1 MDNLYKQTRVR
12 FSGLGQE
19 EKKEASGSGKDQKIP
34 AQKTQSFKD
43 KKKDQNWFRR
53 QFSRQMS
60 RDYDS
65 NEGIEYAIAVAAA
78 ACAITSLNESGIPGQ
93 KQTREEPGAS
103 TITSTS
109 KKEDATILIHETG
122 QGSAKSSEDP
132 DSNVPITA
140 ATDTRK
146 PEKALLPAPSFRKT
160 ASSVE
165 KELSDSSKLGIITS
179 KPESSAKPAPN
190 LFKVQQGPKW
200 GKHMQIPGKKL
211 RWPESQNGINLNM
224 TEISGMRNK
233 DPLYLTGR
241 TKRRRKPNADW
252 IEQRR
257 QLEGKR
263 AKAKQKFRSEM
274 QHIDQVAGGARAKA
288 EENKRDDLLKVKE
301 KANTIRRTGTVPK
314 TCFCF

>member
-12 FSGLGQE
+12 FSGLGQ

-60 RDYDS
+60 QDYDS
-65 NEGIEYAIAVAAA
+65 NEGIDYAIAVAAA
-78 ACAITSLNESGIPGQ
+78 ACAITSLKESGIPGQ

-103 TITSTS
+103 SVTS
-109 KKEDATILIHETG
+109 KSRKEDATVSIHEPG

-132 DSNVPITA
+132 DSKVPITA
-140 ATDTRK
+140 ATDTKK

-160 ASSVE
+160 ASAVE
-165 KELSDSSKLGIITS
+165 KELGSSSKLGRTTS
-179 KPESSAKPAPN
+179 KPELSAKPAPN
-190 LFKVQQGPKW
+190 LFEVQQGPDRGNHK
-200 GKHMQIPGKKL
+200 QIPGKKL
-211 RWPESQNGINLNM
+211 RWPESQKGICLKM
-224 TEISGMRNK
+224 TEIFRYEKQRSTILDWEDK
-233 DPLYLTGR
+233 KKTKA
-241 TKRRRKPNADW
+241 KRRLDRT
-252 IEQRR
+252 ER

-263 AKAKQKFRSEM
+263 AKALRKFRGEM

-288 EENKRDDLLKVKE
+288 EENKRNDMLKVKE
-301 KANTIRRTGTVPK
+301 KANTIRRTGIVPK